1 MKLNLFTLMIGL
13 SCVLLLSC
21 RPSKLISLPNG
32 KKIDQ
37 HLVGTWYGSE
47 KDKQIEGVEKKWE
60 MIRNAD
66 GTFILNFQTIS
77 GDDVDKFT
85 EKGNWWVEKNR
96 FYEYHD
102 YSKRT
107 DSYTYEI
114 LNDKQVKFK
123 SIKINVEMN
132 TAGYEFIDT
141 KK

>member
-1 MKLNLFTLMIGL
+1 MIGL

-21 RPSKLISLPNG
+21 SPGKLISLPNG

-66 GTFILNFQTIS
+66 GTFILNFQMIS
-77 GDDVDKFT
+77 DDDVDKFT
-85 EKGNWWVEKNR
+85 EKGNWWVKKNR

-132 TAGYEFIDT
+132 TADYEFIDT